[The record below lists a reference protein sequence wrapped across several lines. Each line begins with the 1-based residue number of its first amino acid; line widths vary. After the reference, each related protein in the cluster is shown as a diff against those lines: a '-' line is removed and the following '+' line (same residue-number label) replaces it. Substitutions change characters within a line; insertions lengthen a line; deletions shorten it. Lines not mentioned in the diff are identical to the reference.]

1 VPVRLPLP
9 IAPRLAEV
17 TNIVMAIAMGYM
29 LTMMFV

>member
-1 VPVRLPLP
+1 VRVPV
-9 IAPRLAEV
+9 APRLAEV